1 MINTQLIPEKK
12 RLRSKAVFIVFTSS
26 TKDFDIT
33 LDAEGIEPQRG
44 IQLPEAAV
52 APEGGR

>member
-1 MINTQLIPEKK
+1 M
-12 RLRSKAVFIVFTSS
+12 VFTSI
-26 TKDFDIT
+26 TKEFDIT
-33 LDAEGIEPQRG
+33 LEAEGIEPQRG